1 MQGGMN
7 SSATINVNS
16 NGTVNLSTGS
26 VDIGGTRT
34 AVAMQAAEVLGLD
47 AEDVLPTVVDTDAI
61 GYTDATGGS
70 RIAFDT
76 GLAAIAAAEDV
87 KRKMCARAAM
97 VWEVQE
103 EDVELL
109 DGAFVCTQ
117 GSCRPHDV
125 QRAGGTASAHRR
137 PRHLLGG
144 HQQPRFRT
152 DNRWEHR

>member
-1 MQGGMN
+1 M
-7 SSATINVNS
+7 
-16 NGTVNLSTGS
+16 
-26 VDIGGTRT
+26 
-34 AVAMQAAEVLGLD
+34 LGLD

-109 DGAFVCTQ
+109 DGSFVCTKDPTD
-117 GSCRPHDV
+117 RMTFKEL
-125 QRAGGTASAHRR
+125 AGRLLRTGR